1 MNIVSLLNSMFN
13 NLIMAESACAFLI
26 VSLHN
31 LYYTYFLHVH
41 LHCSLCLCIHL
52 VDPTIICCLFHLCI
66 ATGIEDKKGNEEIHT
81 YS

>member
-13 NLIMAESACAFLI
+13 TLMAESACAFLL
-26 VSLHN
+26 VSTYN
-31 LYYTYFLHVH
+31 LYFLHMY
-41 LHCSLCLCIHL
+41 LHCSLCLCIQF
-52 VDPTIICCLFHLCI
+52 VDPTIIYCLFHLCT